1 MKKGNN
7 MLTISDIQMA
17 VSKIAPYYPI
27 RQVHL
32 FGSYAEG
39 NATPDSDVDVLVEF
53 KGRPVTLLDFCGF
66 QQELSE
72 LLKTNVD
79 ILKFPLSTTA
89 KTDLKIK
96 AAVRLYG

>member
-1 MKKGNN
+1 
-7 MLTISDIQMA
+7 MLKIADIKMA

-39 NATPDSDVDVLVEF
+39 SATPDSDVDVLVEF
-53 KGRPVTLLDFCGF
+53 KNRPVTLLDFCGF

-72 LLKTNVD
+72 LLKVQVD
-79 ILKFPLSTTA
+79 ILKSPLSATA
-89 KTDLKIK
+89 KADLTIK
-96 AAVRLYG
+96 EVVHLYG